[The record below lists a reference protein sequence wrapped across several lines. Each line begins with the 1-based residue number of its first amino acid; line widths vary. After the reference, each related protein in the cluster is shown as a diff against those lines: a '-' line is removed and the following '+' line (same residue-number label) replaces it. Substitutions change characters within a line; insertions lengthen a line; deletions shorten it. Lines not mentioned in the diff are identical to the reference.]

1 MANPLSFVV
10 MAMTMLR
17 SVCVMAMLSL
27 SACDAP
33 RSTGGTFV
41 PVADAATGS
50 DAVTTPDVTAA
61 QPDVVTT
68 QDDVVTAQDDVVV
81 AQPDVVTPPTDVVVS
96 QPDVVMA
103 ARCGDGTCTRR
114 MMENCQSCPS
124 DCGACTFNGGLMD
137 PCPNNQPQGPT
148 RNCGWRNGMVLSC
161 LRNRATMVGCTAGAG
176 AGSLCQP
183 SYGACTG
190 DPVMRVCPGTAPCT
204 AANALPALSGS
215 FDDQCGACPSG
226 YVTCPDGGMIFVMT
240 GDYDSFEPTQNGTC
254 SPVAR

>member
-1 MANPLSFVV
+1 

-33 RSTGGTFV
+33 RSSGGNFV
-41 PVADAATGS
+41 PPADAAPGN
-50 DAVTTPDVTAA
+50 DAVTMPDVVAA

-68 QDDVVTAQDDVVV
+68 QDDVVA
-81 AQPDVVTPPTDVVVS
+81 AQPDVVMTQPDVVTAQPDVVMA

-161 LRNRATMVGCTAGAG
+161 LPNRATMVGCTAGAG
-176 AGSLCQP
+176 VGSLCQP
-183 SYGACTG
+183 SYGACAG
-190 DPVMRVCPGTAPCT
+190 DPVMRVCPGTAPCA
-204 AANALPALSGS
+204 AANALPALSGN
-215 FDDQCGACPSG
+215 FDDQCGTCPSG
-226 YVTCPDGGMIFVMT
+226 YVTCPAGGMIFVMT

>member
-1 MANPLSFVV
+1 
-10 MAMTMLR
+10 MTMLR

-33 RSTGGTFV
+33 RSNGGTFV
-41 PVADAATGS
+41 PPADAATAN
-50 DAVTTPDVTAA
+50 DATS
-61 QPDVVTT
+61 DVVNT
-68 QDDVVTAQDDVVV
+68 
-81 AQPDVVTPPTDVVVS
+81 PSDVVTPPTDVVAAEDVVTAQPDVVTS
-96 QPDVVMA
+96 QPDVVTAQPDVVVAQPDVVMA

-161 LRNRATMVGCTAGAG
+161 LANRATMVGCTAGAG
-176 AGSLCQP
+176 VGSLCQP
-183 SYGACTG
+183 SYGACAG

-204 AANALPALSGS
+204 AANALPALSGN
-215 FDDQCGACPSG
+215 FDDQCGTCPSG
-226 YVTCPDGGMIFVMT
+226 YVTCPAGGMIYVMT